1 MLHVPPLLR
10 RTFNADPLAPQA
22 AAQLL
27 GTAQSTFQL
36 DGAFDPAPAPAPPAD
51 SLDALLCAPVEP
63 ELKLRNSTC
72 VLTPVVTQGPYYH
85 DAGHPVRQNM
95 AEDQLGLPFV
105 MDVGVID
112 VHTCEPMEGVL
123 IDVWHANSTGREC
136 VPACLFLWRVGC

>member
-1 MLHVPPLLR
+1 MHPSRLTTGFYSALL
-10 RTFNADPLAPQA
+10 QA

-27 GTAQSTFQL
+27 GAAQAALQL
-36 DGAFDPAPAPAPPAD
+36 DGAFDAKPD
-51 SLDALLCAPVEP
+51 SLQSVLCAPVEP

-85 DAGHPVRQNM
+85 DAGHPIRQNM

-112 VHTCEPMEGVL
+112 VHTCKPLEGVL
-123 IDVWHANSTGREC
+123 IDVWHANSTGRELRDS
-136 VPACLFLWRVGC
+136 VNG